1 MEWQEDCSKEEEIN
15 SGNPDTPILYG
26 DARITSD
33 LNRGPATEPTWP
45 RCLLT
50 GAALTRVHI
59 AWEIRCT
66 DSAHNAGDTHVS
78 VHFRTVDASQKPTR
92 EHERTDMTHPFDTTP
107 SHDKKG
113 GPVTHHDPGQQRS
126 PSANTQQEVNTQQE
140 DVDLILTNL
149 HHRVTS
155 VEPIARDLNRH
166 LVDLLGPC
174 PVVVC
179 EEGVA
184 GSWVTI
190 VEDQEGNHLVQ
201 LPLLPVTEALRL
213 SSALVALARETDF
226 SDVRR
231 SLPSSVQYHLPFF
244 VLPHVTKVSGHVSAV
259 QQ

>member
-1 MEWQEDCSKEEEIN
+1 MEF
-15 SGNPDTPILYG
+15 L
-26 DARITSD
+26 
-33 LNRGPATEPTWP
+33 
-45 RCLLT
+45 
-50 GAALTRVHI
+50 
-59 AWEIRCT
+59 
-66 DSAHNAGDTHVS
+66 
-78 VHFRTVDASQKPTR
+78 
-92 EHERTDMTHPFDTTP
+92 THPFDTTQP
-107 SHDKKG
+107 HDKKG
-113 GPVTHHDPGQQRS
+113 GPVTHHDSGQQRS
-126 PSANTQQEVNTQQE
+126 LCANTHQDVNTQQE

-166 LVDLLGPC
+166 LIDLLGPC
-174 PVVVC
+174 PVVVS

-213 SSALVALARETDF
+213 SSALAALARETDF

-231 SLPSSVQYHLPFF
+231 SLPSSVQYHLPFI
-244 VLPHVTKVSGHVSAV
+244 VSSAVTRLSGHVSAV